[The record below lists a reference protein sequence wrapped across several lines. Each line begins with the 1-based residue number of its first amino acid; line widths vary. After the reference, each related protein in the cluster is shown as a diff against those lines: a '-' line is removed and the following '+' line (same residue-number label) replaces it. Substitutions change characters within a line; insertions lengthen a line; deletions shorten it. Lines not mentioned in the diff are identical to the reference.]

1 MGKKIETKDSK
12 TKGKSGSLKRDIVG
26 LMWKLF
32 GLMVAVIILFF
43 TLISVGAIGYLP
55 NIDELENPIDR
66 YASQVISSDNE
77 LLFTYSLSNDNR
89 IMIDYSDLSPY
100 LIDALVATEDIR
112 YYNHSGI
119 DIIGLG
125 RAIFKTI
132 LLRNEDSGGG
142 STITQQLAK
151 LLYSPRANNKI
162 QRVFQK
168 PVEWVIAT
176 KLERYY
182 TKDEIINLYLNKF
195 DFNYSAVGIE
205 QASRS
210 YFGTPPLDLKIEEA
224 AVLIG
229 MLKNPSLYNPVRRSE
244 ITLSRRNVVLSQMR
258 KAGHLTRHELDSLKQ
273 LPIVL
278 DFNRSNHIDIAAP
291 YYRQHLAKLLM
302 AEKPERKNYAS
313 WQGQQYSEDSL
324 AWIEDPL
331 FGWCNKNFKADGSKY
346 NIYTD
351 GLKIYS
357 TLDSRMQKYAEDA
370 VDEHMGG
377 YLQDE
382 FFKEKRG
389 AKYAPYSS
397 EVKDQVED
405 LMVRAM
411 KQTDR
416 YRILKNEGMSEAD
429 ILANFKEKSVEM
441 KVFSWKHHEIDTVMT
456 PWDSIRYHK
465 NFLRTGFMAMDP
477 FTGYVKAYVGGP
489 DYQFFKYDMVTTGKR
504 QIGSTIK
511 PYLYTLA
518 MEEGMTPCTSLV
530 HQPITLMD
538 ENGNPWTPR
547 NPGHE
552 SGEMVT
558 IKWGLQRS
566 SNWVTA
572 YIMGQYSPY
581 AFSRML
587 QSFGLKTPADP
598 VVSLALGPNDASVF
612 EMVGAY
618 SSFINKGIRVEPM
631 LITRIEDSYGNEI
644 ASFVPRVRE
653 IFSETTSYKMLDM
666 LKAVIDGGTG
676 NRLRWRYNIKGE
688 MGGKTGT
695 TNNNSDGWFMSFT
708 PELVLG
714 CWVGGEERS
723 IHFDKMA
730 YGQGASMALPIHGL
744 FYQKVYADPD
754 LNYKDTGKFDIPE
767 GFNPCEGNER
777 YSPDFYRNTE
787 PVNSS
792 GIDDIFN

>member
-331 FGWCNKNFKADGSKY
+331 FGWCNKNFKADGSNY

-518 MEEGMTPCTSLV
+518 MEEGMTPCTPLV

-552 SGEMVT
+552 SGDMVT

-708 PELVLG
+708 PELVAG
-714 CWVGGEERS
+714 GWVGGEERS
-723 IHFDKMA
+723 IHFDRMA

-754 LNYKDTGKFDIPE
+754 LNYKDNGKFDIPE
-767 GFNPCEGNER
+767 GYNPCEGNER
-777 YSPDFYRNTE
+777 YSPDFYRSTE